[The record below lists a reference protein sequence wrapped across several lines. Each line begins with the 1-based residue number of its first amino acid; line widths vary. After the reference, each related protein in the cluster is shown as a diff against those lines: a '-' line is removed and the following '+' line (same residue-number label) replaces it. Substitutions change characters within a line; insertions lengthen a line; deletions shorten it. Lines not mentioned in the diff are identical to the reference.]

1 MRACSSPLK
10 QTFACGTVIGM
21 ITVAEAVYEDGCLRF
36 LEPLPLREHA
46 RVSVSISPLDDRS
59 ERDEWLAQ
67 SERRLRELWDNKADD
82 VYNELLAP

>member
-1 MRACSSPLK
+1 MK
-10 QTFACGTVIGM
+10 
-21 ITVAEAVYEDGCLRF
+21 TVASAFRSRC
-36 LEPLPLREHA
+36 PC
-46 RVSVSISPLDDRS
+46 VSVSISPLDDRS